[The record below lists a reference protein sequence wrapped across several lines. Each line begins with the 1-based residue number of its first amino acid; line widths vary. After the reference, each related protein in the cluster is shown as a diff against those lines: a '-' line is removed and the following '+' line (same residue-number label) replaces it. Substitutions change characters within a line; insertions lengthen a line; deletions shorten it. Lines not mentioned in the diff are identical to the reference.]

1 MMVSSVSGGQDIF
14 GDGNI
19 EVAVTMFEVQHICN
33 DYCDWA
39 GLEKYPSQNETVE
52 TQDS

>member
-1 MMVSSVSGGQDIF
+1 MVSSVSGGQDIF

-19 EVAVTMFEVQHICN
+19 EVAVTMFEEQHICN
-33 DYCDWA
+33 DYCEWA
-39 GLEKYPSQNETVE
+39 GLEKYISLDEAVE